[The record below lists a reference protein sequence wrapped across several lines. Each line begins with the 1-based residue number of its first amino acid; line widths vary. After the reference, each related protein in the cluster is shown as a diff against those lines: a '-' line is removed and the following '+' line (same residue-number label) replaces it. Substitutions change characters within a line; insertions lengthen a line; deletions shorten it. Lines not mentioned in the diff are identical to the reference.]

1 MVHKPQTSKLL
12 LNCFLKSPK
21 APCTVS
27 SVTFSWLFDF
37 VREGAVDGAFTK
49 FFTEDFLVKSKVA
62 NILDVAICA
71 LLYVM
76 FHLL

>member
-1 MVHKPQTSKLL
+1 MAQKSQASKLL

-27 SVTFSWLFDF
+27 SVTFSLHFAF
-37 VREGAVDGAFTK
+37 VREGGADRAFTK
-49 FFTEDFLVKSKVA
+49 FFAEDFLVKSKLA